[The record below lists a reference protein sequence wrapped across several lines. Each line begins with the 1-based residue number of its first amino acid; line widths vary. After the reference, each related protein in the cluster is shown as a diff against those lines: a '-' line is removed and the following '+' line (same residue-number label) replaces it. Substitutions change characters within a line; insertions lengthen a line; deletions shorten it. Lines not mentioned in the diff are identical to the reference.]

1 MLKFQLQFVMI
12 ARLLLVCSNLLLSTH
27 DCILTAEKLIII
39 CLLILQ
45 VTLMTISTLIIKINN
60 YVYLHCWPI
69 SVIPTCPPSSSW
81 LGIVIGTVVTLIM
94 AITVIVLV
102 MTDLKCC
109 RHSIASKHWNIY
121 HFLLPWIYLA
131 YISRKRAVYN
141 PMISGFS
148 ASIVQLYSVSIIMKS
163 TEVQTL
169 GTI

>member
-1 MLKFQLQFVMI
+1 
-12 ARLLLVCSNLLLSTH
+12 
-27 DCILTAEKLIII
+27 
-39 CLLILQ
+39 
-45 VTLMTISTLIIKINN
+45 MTISTLIIKINN

-69 SVIPTCPPSSSW
+69 SVVPTCPPSSSW
-81 LGIVIGTVVTLIM
+81 LGIVIGTLVTLIM

-131 YISRKRAVYN
+131 YISRKQAVYN

-148 ASIVQLYSVSIIMKS
+148 ASIVQLYSVSIRPDKLDLLFLIS
-163 TEVQTL
+163 HFLNL
-169 GTI
+169 GAGGRLLFITSLFKWP